1 MQKTIDEMKR
11 TAENHRPLTEPVPV
25 PLLTLERWIEEIET
39 ADGVAADIKY
49 VRENLDDLQSAACGI
64 GHHAREVEDTIDKLA
79 ELLGD
84 EPKTSAQ
91 TTMEVG

>member
-1 MQKTIDEMKR
+1 MQKTIAEMRR

-49 VRENLDDLQSAACGI
+49 VRENLDDLQSTVCGL

-79 ELLGD
+79 GLLGD
-84 EPKTSAQ
+84 GPQTSAQ

>member
-49 VRENLDDLQSAACGI
+49 VRENLDDLQSATCGI
-64 GHHAREVEDTIDKLA
+64 GNQAQEVEDIIDRIAGLI
-79 ELLGD
+79 GD
-84 EPKTSAQ
+84 EPETSAQ